1 MLFYCALAVSATIRV
16 ILIKISNRSG
26 IAVLWG
32 GGGVGGLVKKEMQY
46 IAVAIPAVNALFC
59 LIIIVKAVHMCVSDS
74 PLVKKEEQYIVLA
87 IAAAN
92 ALFCLIIIVKAVHI
106 CVGLVSFVSVA
117 MMLIGMCQ

>member
-1 MLFYCALAVSATIRV
+1 MRFYCALAVSATIRV
-16 ILIKISNRSG
+16 ILIKISNRTCSE
-26 IAVLWG
+26 IAVQWG
-32 GGGVGGLVKKEMQY
+32 VLGKKEERY

-59 LIIIVKAVHMCVSDS
+59 LIIVVKAVHMCVSDS